1 MLFMALV
8 LTYMFSLLLAVI
20 SLVIDKEEDF
30 LFIEKQ
36 MKEQSGAS
44 VSSSSLFIERRNQ
57 LV

>member
-1 MLFMALV
+1 MALV